1 MSHLEEDVR
10 AVPGV
15 ALTQPVSISNEEVEW
30 DNNCRLK
37 TMGRDGAAAPMGLSL
52 SVKEGLST

>member
-1 MSHLEEDVR
+1 MEEDVR

-15 ALTQPVSISNEEVEW
+15 ALTQPVSIYNEEVEW
-30 DNNCRLK
+30 DNNCLLK